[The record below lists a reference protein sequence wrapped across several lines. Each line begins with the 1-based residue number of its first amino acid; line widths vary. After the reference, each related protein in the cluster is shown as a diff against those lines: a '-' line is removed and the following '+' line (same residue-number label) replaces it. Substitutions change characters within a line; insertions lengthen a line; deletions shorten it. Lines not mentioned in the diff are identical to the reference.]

1 MSSMKAG
8 ELKAEPFDTG
18 QLDRWL
24 AGKRPR
30 RVLVA
35 PYGGKLKASLF
46 GYPDDEYG
54 RDLDGEYFHP
64 DLPDAKATDFFGS
77 DRMRVN
83 RDRLVDWHHV
93 TFMGQK
99 DPMKTM
105 KGAVL
110 GKVVLDADAEADG
123 LWADWWANAGEDRR
137 RLVAYLECKS
147 VPLYNSTQPI
157 QGGIKYGKAGAIDV
171 WPIRFDTI
179 TTAPQNELAA
189 VPALKALLADPSY
202 SDFSGTALAAALAES
217 DDLDA
222 YLAGTS
228 ETGQLSAKAGRVL
241 STKTRA
247 QLYELARQLSEFVRK
262 YDPTVPPLEVTDDA
276 KH

>member
-1 MSSMKAG
+1 MSKQSVP
-8 ELKAEPFDTG
+8 LKAQPLDSG

-24 AGKRPR
+24 AGKMPR
-30 RVLVA
+30 RILVA
-35 PYGGKLKASLF
+35 PFGGKLKASLF
-46 GYPDDEYG
+46 GHPDDKYG

-64 DLPDAKATDFFGS
+64 GTDFFGPNP
-77 DRMRVN
+77 RMKAN

-99 DPMKTM
+99 DPAPGRTM

-110 GKVVLDADAEADG
+110 GKMVLDAESEADG
-123 LWADWWANAGEDRR
+123 MWADWWANAGEQRR
-137 RLVAYLECKS
+137 NLVALLERRS

-157 QGGIKYGKAGAIDV
+157 AAQIAYGKAGAIDV

-179 TTAPQNELAA
+179 STAPQNGLAV
-189 VPALKALLADPSY
+189 VPPLKALLADPSI
-202 SDFSGTALAAALAES
+202 SDFSETAVMAALAES
-217 DDLDA
+217 DDLSA

-228 ETGQLSAKAGRVL
+228 ATGQLSAKAGRVL

-247 QLYELARQLSEFVRK
+247 QLYELSRLLSEFVRQ
-262 YDPTVPPLEVTDDA
+262 YDPTASQEVHDDE
-276 KH
+276 